1 LPKPENVDAS
11 TGASLPSRQIEP
23 AAQLQPDR
31 TAGGRRDIAVRLSAK
46 TPETPEEVA
55 ADAMLLVEAF
65 LRQYNVAPQLARA
78 ELIRR
83 LTKAQEAN
91 VIRHE
96 EAADIDAEASAG
108 AMKER
113 MAELDAPAPEPAAP
127 ERPRRG
133 RPPGS
138 KNRPKDPHA
147 QAAAE
152 PSAPATEE
160 QPPTP
165 PAASAET
172 EIPKDLSIPSFM
184 DRTHEADARS

>member
-1 LPKPENVDAS
+1 
-11 TGASLPSRQIEP
+11 
-23 AAQLQPDR
+23 
-31 TAGGRRDIAVRLSAK
+31 
-46 TPETPEEVA
+46 
-55 ADAMLLVEAF
+55 MLLVGTF
-65 LRQYNVAPQLARA
+65 LKQHNVDLKSARA
-78 ELIRR
+78 ELIRL
-83 LTKAQEAN
+83 LTAAQQDN
-91 VIRHE
+91 VLRYE
-96 EAADIDAEASAG
+96 EAAGVDTEASAE
-108 AMKER
+108 AMKKK

-133 RPPGS
+133 RPSGS
-138 KNRPKDPHA
+138 KNKPKDPRA

-165 PAASAET
+165 PAASAKT